1 MKPSTWLPVLAQLA
15 TGELISGSRLGTTL
29 RVSRAAV
36 WQRVNYLKSL
46 GVELQASDLGYQ
58 LRHPVYLPD
67 TKSIQNEVN
76 IKVELVPEV
85 SSTNTLVL
93 ESRAKR
99 CLISL
104 YQNQGRGR
112 RGKQWVAAPGH
123 ALMFSIGAYVDRGI
137 QDLVGLSIDV
147 GVAIC
152 QTLNRLGVDARLKW
166 PNDLWVDER
175 KLAGLLMELQG
186 DQDQTFVV
194 IGIGLN
200 LWPTSGVDV
209 STTSINEL
217 VDRRWTDSDTA
228 YLINTLCSTIHDY
241 PARTP
246 ADRIKRYD
254 KVSLLNGRS
263 INAIAGMRHISGI
276 AQGIDEFGR
285 LCLLTNAGAEYLS
298 AGDVSVRP
306 Q

>member
-1 MKPSTWLPVLAQLA
+1 
-15 TGELISGSRLGTTL
+15 
-29 RVSRAAV
+29 
-36 WQRVNYLKSL
+36 
-46 GVELQASDLGYQ
+46 
-58 LRHPVYLPD
+58 
-67 TKSIQNEVN
+67 
-76 IKVELVPEV
+76 
-85 SSTNTLVL
+85 
-93 ESRAKR
+93 
-99 CLISL
+99 
-104 YQNQGRGR
+104 
-112 RGKQWVAAPGH
+112 
-123 ALMFSIGAYVDRGI
+123 
-137 QDLVGLSIDV
+137 
-147 GVAIC
+147 
-152 QTLNRLGVDARLKW
+152 
-166 PNDLWVDER
+166 
-175 KLAGLLMELQG
+175 MELQG

-200 LWPTSGVDV
+200 LWPTSGIDV

-217 VDRRWTDSDTA
+217 VHREWTDSDTA
-228 YLINTLCSTIHDY
+228 CLINTLCSTIRDY